1 LAPTRRLALWL
12 RGATSST
19 LLYPFYS
26 FLSNPFT
33 PARAGKRAVSM
44 THVRKPIVVLA
55 SLQAALV
62 VFALACDSTSSDPT
76 RGLPAVSTTV
86 ATLDT
91 AASVP
96 SSSQAWW
103 LWARF
108 TPAGDAI
115 EGIPVAQIDPDW
127 IRASMLGRQAL
138 PPEALSQPGLLPDST
153 INFVQ
158 DGDFND
164 DDVADRAIVGVYE
177 TRTGTRGSFLLILTR
192 SGGQWQRSF
201 LHKSESKP
209 GFLVLQ
215 NDTAGITV
223 WSCMEC
229 DSYAQLR
236 WNGKAYELIEEA
248 CCDDPTADTATTTLS
263 ARWPERRAAIA
274 TSTI

>member
-1 LAPTRRLALWL
+1 MVPRSHSANQRD
-12 RGATSST
+12 GANYSILSP
-19 LLYPFYS
+19 LYS
-26 FLSNPFT
+26 FLYNPFT
-33 PARAGKRAVSM
+33 PVGAGRRAVSM
-44 THVRKPIVVLA
+44 THARKPIAVIA

-62 VFALACDSTSSDPT
+62 VFGLACDSNSSDPT

-108 TPAGDAI
+108 TPVGDAI
-115 EGIPVAQIDPDW
+115 EGIPVAQLDPEW
-127 IRASMLGRQAL
+127 TRASMLSRQAL
-138 PPEALSQPGLLPDST
+138 PPEAKSQPGLLPDST
-153 INFVQ
+153 IDFVQ

-177 TRTGTRGSFLLILTR
+177 TRTGTRGSFLLILTHTA
-192 SGGQWQRSF
+192 GQWQRSF
-201 LHKSESKP
+201 LHKYEAEA

-215 NDTAGITV
+215 HDTAGITL
-223 WSCMEC
+223 WGCMEC

-236 WNGKAYELIEEA
+236 WNGKAYELIAEA
-248 CCDDPTADTATTTLS
+248 CCDDPAADTATTTLS
-263 ARWPERRAAIA
+263 ARSPERRAEIA
-274 TSTI
+274 TSTV

>member
-1 LAPTRRLALWL
+1 MGPRSHSANL
-12 RGATSST
+12 RGGANYSILSP
-19 LLYPFYS
+19 LYS
-26 FLSNPFT
+26 FHCNRSRR
-33 PARAGKRAVSM
+33 ARAGRRAVSM
-44 THVRKPIVVLA
+44 TAARKPMVFIA
-55 SLQAALV
+55 SLQAALL
-62 VFALACDSTSSDPT
+62 VFALACDSRSSDLT
-76 RGLPAVSTTV
+76 RGLPAVSSSV

-108 TPAGDAI
+108 TPVGDAI
-115 EGIPVAQIDPDW
+115 EGIPVAQLDPEW
-127 IRASMLGRQAL
+127 SRASMLGRQAL

-192 SGGQWQRSF
+192 SRGQWQRSF

-215 NDTAGITV
+215 HDTAGITV

-236 WNGKAYELIEEA
+236 WDGKAYQLIEEA
-248 CCDDPTADTATTTLS
+248 CCDDPAADTASTTLS
-263 ARWPERRAAIA
+263 FRWPERRAAVA